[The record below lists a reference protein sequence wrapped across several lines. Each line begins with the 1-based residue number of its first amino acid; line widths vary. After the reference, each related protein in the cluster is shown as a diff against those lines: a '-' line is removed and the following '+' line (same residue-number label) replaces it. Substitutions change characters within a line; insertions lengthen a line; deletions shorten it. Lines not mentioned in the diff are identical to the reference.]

1 MNADEGWKETMALA
15 VLKATS
21 DPNERAEQREVAVE
35 RKKNIPLTRSK
46 KKEGLRSPKIVS
58 TMYSSSSSSKK
69 ELCWRCALVLVR
81 VARSMAETRPGR
93 RGQGPP
99 RALHGGDATGKPSP
113 GRGYAHA
120 RAAVRGRA
128 RARQGG
134 LACAAGGAHPR
145 RRGPH
150 PRAAGEAAPVLAGGP
165 RSPATAEDRAPARRA
180 ARAACHGEPRPSR
193 WGPGPRAAGNRTER
207 EMCLWAI
214 SKYFGD

>member
-1 MNADEGWKETMALA
+1 MPA
-15 VLKATS
+15 
-21 DPNERAEQREVAVE
+21 PRA
-35 RKKNIPLTRSK
+35 RSHAHV
-46 KKEGLRSPKIVS
+46 GAHSFWPG
-58 TMYSSSSSSKK
+58 
-69 ELCWRCALVLVR
+69 A
-81 VARSMAETRPGR
+81 ARSMAETRPGR